1 MTKPIKKPPRS
12 GHVRIHIPSNLDPTY
27 SNFAVITNSPSEII
41 VDFAQIMPQMPRAR
55 VKARVVMT
63 PTNAKLVYRAL
74 GEHIERY
81 EAQYGEIKISEKTSL
96 ADQLFRPPFS
106 TDEPTEE

>member
-1 MTKPIKKPPRS
+1 MTNPIKKPPRS
-12 GHVRIHIPSNLDPTY
+12 GRVQIHVPANIEPVY

-41 VDFAQIMPQMPRAR
+41 IDFAQIMPRTPRVR

-63 PTNAKLVYRAL
+63 PTNAKFVYRAL

-81 EAQYGEIKISEKTSL
+81 EKQFGEIKVSEKSTL

-106 TDEPTEE
+106 TDESTEE

>member
-1 MTKPIKKPPRS
+1 MTKPIKKPPQG
-12 GHVRIHIPSNLDPTY
+12 GHVRVHLPANLEPAY

-41 VDFAQIMPQMPRAR
+41 VDFAQIMPKIPRAD
-55 VKARVVMT
+55 VKARIVMT

-74 GEHIERY
+74 GEHIERF
-81 EAQYGEIKISEKTSL
+81 EAQYGEIKIPEKTSL

-106 TDEPTEE
+106 NDEPTEE

>member
-1 MTKPIKKPPRS
+1 MQ
-12 GHVRIHIPSNLDPTY
+12 IHIPANIEPAY

-41 VDFAQIMPQMPRAR
+41 IDFAQIMPQTPRAR

-63 PTNAKLVYRAL
+63 PTNAKLVNRAL
-74 GEHIERY
+74 REHIERY
-81 EAQYGEIKISEKTSL
+81 ETQYGEIKVPEKTAL

-106 TDEPTEE
+106 PDESEDV